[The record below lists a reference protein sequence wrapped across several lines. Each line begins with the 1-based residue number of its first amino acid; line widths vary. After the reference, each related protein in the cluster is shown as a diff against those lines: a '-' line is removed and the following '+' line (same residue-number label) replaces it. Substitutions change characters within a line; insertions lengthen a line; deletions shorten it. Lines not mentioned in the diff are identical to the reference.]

1 MAIGWLTVLK
11 MVPWEEVIGNAPKIV
26 EGARKLRGTGA
37 RKPPSAASPGP
48 SPQPANYPEAQSVA
62 MLQTQL
68 AAAKAEIADL
78 HSQMLGSSELIKA
91 LAEQNTQ
98 LIKRVEV
105 NRIRVL
111 WLAGAVVIF
120 GVVAVSSLALTLA
133 H

>member
-26 EGARKLRGTGA
+26 EGARKLWGTVA
-37 RKPPSAASPGP
+37 RKPPSAESPGA
-48 SPQPANYPEAQSVA
+48 SPQPANSPEAQSVA

-111 WLAGAVVIF
+111 WLAGAVVVF
-120 GVVAVSSLALTLA
+120 GVVAVISLALTLA